1 MEFDG
6 IIDKGKLGLI
16 TYMEVIVDGHKGIC
30 FNIPPGISS
39 PGMLVL
45 CKAVFIFY
53 ISGEGTMYADIKV
66 GDEIIQHDF
75 NLPSNNPDNLE
86 VVLGEGTSY
95 GFRSS
100 DDKHLEV
107 IILDP

>member
-1 MEFDG
+1 MEFDE

-16 TYMEVIVDGHKGIC
+16 TYMEVVIDGHTGVY

-39 PGMLVL
+39 PAMLVE
-45 CKAVFIFY
+45 KSAAFVFF
-53 ISGEGTMYADIKV
+53 ISGEGTMYADIRV

-86 VVLGEGTSY
+86 VVLGKGTSF
-95 GFRSS
+95 GFRSG

-107 IILDP
+107 VILDP